1 MKRRLA
7 MLLAVTALLLGG
19 CASLPEPDELHEL
32 EEEREIRQPI
42 LPEESEAPTAEPEYP
57 EAFSLPYQS
66 NQTLD
71 PVTCGEGFQET
82 AASLLYEPLFTLN
95 ASFQPEGVL
104 CESMEWDE
112 AGLVCTL
119 TLREGATFSDGS
131 ALTARDAAE
140 TLQRARESERYA
152 YRLRNVAAVA
162 ANRAGKVVIT
172 LTAPNRGLAA
182 LLDIPIVK
190 WTTAGEPVPTGT
202 GPYRLVSESGGA
214 FLQARE
220 DWWQQKRLPAETI
233 PLVPAKDQE
242 TALYLFSARRVELLP
257 VDPTDDPSLTS
268 GKARSTGQP
277 TSVMQFIGFNTAEG
291 RIFSD
296 PRLRSIFSQGI
307 NRETLVHAKLVD
319 LALAAQF
326 PVSPLSPLYPGGLE
340 KTYSEASVEGEL
352 KKAGQDTGETRA
364 LTLLVSEGNAFRNA
378 CARFIAEELSLLD
391 WDIQVAELPWEEYLA
406 ALEAGEFDL
415 YLGEVRL
422 TADWDLT
429 DLVGTEGA
437 LNYGGYTNEA
447 TDQLLLEFAG
457 AEDRTAAAQRLMSNL
472 QTNMPIVPVC
482 FKNYAVLTHP
492 GVVEGL
498 SPAPGNIFRGMEN
511 WTIHLKELPAE
522 EPEAATPEDAISEAA

>member
-1 MKRRLA
+1 MKRCLTL
-7 MLLAVTALLLGG
+7 LLAAMLLLGG

-42 LPEESEAPTAEPEYP
+42 LPEENEAPAAAEPEYP

-66 NQTLD
+66 NRTLD
-71 PVTCGEGFQET
+71 PVTCGEGIQET
-82 AASLLYEPLFTLN
+82 VASLLYEPLFTLN

-104 CESMEWDE
+104 CESLEWDE
-112 AGLVCTL
+112 TGLVCTL
-119 TLREGATFSDGS
+119 KLREGVTFSDGS
-131 ALTARDAAE
+131 ALMARDVAE

-162 ANRAGKVVIT
+162 ANRAGKVVVT

-190 WTTAGEPVPTGT
+190 WSTAGELVPTGT
-202 GPYRLVSESGGA
+202 GPYRLVSESGGV
-214 FLQARE
+214 FLQTRE

-268 GKARSTGQP
+268 GKAQSTGQP

-291 RIFSD
+291 RLFAD

-307 NRETLVHAKLVD
+307 DRETLVHAKLVD

-326 PVSPLSPLYPGGLE
+326 PVSPLSPLYPGSLE
-340 KTYSEASVEGEL
+340 KAYSEESVEEEL
-352 KKAGQDTGETRA
+352 KKAGQDTGETRE
-364 LTLLVSEGNAFRNA
+364 LTLLVSAGNAFRSA
-378 CARFIAEELSLLD
+378 SARFIAAELSLLD
-391 WDIQVAELPWEEYLA
+391 WEVQVVELPWEEYLA

-429 DLVGTEGA
+429 GLVGTEGT
-437 LNYGGYTNEA
+437 LNYGGYTNEV

-457 AEDRTAAAQRLMSNL
+457 AEDRVSSARRLMSNL
-472 QTNMPIVPVC
+472 QANAPIAPVC
-482 FKNYAVLTHP
+482 FKNYAVLTHT

-511 WTIHLKELPAE
+511 WAIHLKELPAA
-522 EPEAATPEDAISEAA
+522 EPEAETPEDAKSEAA